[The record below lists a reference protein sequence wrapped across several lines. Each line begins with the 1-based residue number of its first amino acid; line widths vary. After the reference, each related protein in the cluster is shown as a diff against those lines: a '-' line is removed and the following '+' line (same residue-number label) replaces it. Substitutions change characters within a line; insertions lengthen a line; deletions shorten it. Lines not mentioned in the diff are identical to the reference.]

1 VSVDDF
7 PFAGN
12 VIASPL
18 AEVAL
23 WCAPL
28 AADDESFARIAAWLS
43 AAENAR
49 AARFGREDLRRR
61 YVIGRAL
68 LRSFLASRL
77 ALSPAEVPIAR
88 GPRGRPRR
96 EGIAGIDFN
105 VSHTRDMSFIGMARG
120 LRIGVDIERTDRDV
134 NADGL
139 ARRVLAPEERAAMAT
154 FAADERRARFLRYW
168 TCKEA
173 MSKATGDAL
182 SAPFRHLN
190 VNLDHRIELLDG
202 PGPYEPLLWRLH
214 RVALPSQYIATVALW
229 SGAERLAS
237 L

>member
-88 GPRGRPRR
+88 GPRGRPRL

-173 MSKATGDAL
+173 MSKATGDGIA
-182 SAPFRHLN
+182 APFRQIAVDLADPPRL
-190 VNLDHRIELLDG
+190 VAG
-202 PGPYEPLLWRLH
+202 PPPYEPERWRLYA
-214 RVALPSQYIATVALW
+214 VAAPASYFATLAIW
-229 SGAERLAS
+229 SA
-237 L
+237 